1 MIKSKS
7 SLVAGIIDDI
17 RRVFYI
23 LAEQSR
29 KAEHETGLTGSQ
41 LWAVKM
47 LDGTS
52 PMKVTDLAR
61 RMYVHPATMVG
72 LVDRL
77 ELKGL
82 VQRVRSDQDR
92 RVVHVS
98 ITDQGRGLVR
108 NSPEVAQ
115 GILVKGLEQL
125 TEKNVKVI
133 SEGMKQIVTM
143 LGVQQEPPQQIHSS
157 EVNLPGKRRKSAT

>member
-1 MIKSKS
+1 LIKSKS

-72 LVDRL
+72 LLDRL
-77 ELKGL
+77 EAKGL
-82 VQRVRSDQDR
+82 VQRVRSEQDR

-98 ITDQGRGLVR
+98 ITEQGRGVVR
-108 NSPEVAQ
+108 KSPEVAQ
-115 GILVKGLEQL
+115 GILVNGLEQL
-125 TEKNVKVI
+125 PEKNVKVI
-133 SEGMKQIVTM
+133 SDGMKQIVTM
-143 LGVQQEPPQQIHSS
+143 LGIQEAPPQQIHSS
-157 EVNLPGKRRKSAT
+157 EVNLPGKRRKPAA

>member
-7 SLVAGIIDDI
+7 TLVAEIIDDI
-17 RRVFYI
+17 RRVFYV

-41 LWAVKM
+41 LWVIKI

-52 PMKVTDLAR
+52 TMKVTDLAR
-61 RMYVHPATMVG
+61 RMYLHPATMVG
-72 LVDRL
+72 LLDRL
-77 ELKGL
+77 EAKGL
-82 VQRVRSDQDR
+82 VQRARSDTDR

-98 ITDQGRGLVR
+98 ITDLGRGLVR

-115 GILVKGLEQL
+115 GLLVKGLEPL
-125 TEKNVKVI
+125 PESKVKNI
-133 SEGMKQIVTM
+133 SDGLKQIVSM
-143 LGVQQEPPQQIHSS
+143 LGVQEEPPQLIHSS
-157 EVNLPGKRRKSAT
+157 EVNLPGKRRKTAV